1 MEKRENIIASA
12 RELFNKYSFDKVSMD
27 EIAKKAGVT
36 KKTIYHH
43 FRDKQELFQYFISE
57 ELEKMRK
64 KIEATEKKKESFLE
78 KISEDLINV
87 LTVSND
93 NQLLINLIR
102 EKESENFHNQDF
114 FKVYEMRIVSYLEK
128 KIDEEISRGN
138 IRECDSHL
146 TAFIIYKTIYSLT
159 FEYDKK
165 VDKSKICKEVTNI
178 LSNGLLVKGGDKYEK

>member
-1 MEKRENIIASA
+1 MEKRENIIVSA

-78 KISEDLINV
+78 KISEDLNNI
-87 LTVSND
+87 LAVSKD

-114 FKVYEMRIVSYLEK
+114 FKVYETRIISYLEK
-128 KIDEEISRGN
+128 KIEEEVSRGN
-138 IRECDSHL
+138 IRECDSRL

-165 VDKSKICKEVTNI
+165 VNQKKVCKEVTNI
-178 LSNGLLVKGGDKYEK
+178 LSNGLLVKGGDKNEK

>member
-1 MEKRENIIASA
+1 MEKRENIIVSA

-78 KISEDLINV
+78 KISEDLNNI
-87 LTVSND
+87 LAVSKD

-114 FKVYEMRIVSYLEK
+114 FKVYETRIVSYLEK

-138 IRECDSHL
+138 IRECDSRL

-165 VDKSKICKEVTNI
+165 VNQKKVCKEVTNI

>member
-78 KISEDLINV
+78 KISEDLNNV
-87 LTVSND
+87 LTVSDD

-114 FKVYEMRIVSYLEK
+114 FKVYEMRIFSYLEK

-138 IRECDSHL
+138 IRKCDSHL
-146 TAFIIYKTIYSLT
+146 TAFIIYKTTYSLT

>member
-78 KISEDLINV
+78 KISEDLNNV
-87 LTVSND
+87 LTVSDD

-138 IRECDSHL
+138 IRKCDSHL

>member
-78 KISEDLINV
+78 KISENLNNI
-87 LTVSND
+87 LAVSKD

-114 FKVYEMRIVSYLEK
+114 FKVYEMRIISYLEK
-128 KIDEEISRGN
+128 KIKEEISKGN
-138 IRECDSHL
+138 IKECDARL

-165 VDKSKICKEVTNI
+165 VNQKKVCKEVTNI